1 VLKENKKQGLMETI
15 RLIPLFKDL
24 SVTRLQ
30 RLCELV
36 REETVPKGQTVGS
49 LQARP
54 DWILCVVL
62 SGKLKLKAA
71 KEGSEASQKH
81 KKRGENSFVLAKEIE
96 TLGVSVVSDS
106 DDTRLALIPVD
117 AYDEVMGDEGQVVLQ
132 EELVSPRGK
141 PRQLLARQQSMFSK
155 ESNLAMK
162 VLNSKNQYTM
172 DAALIALGDFAY
184 IGNFKKGSKG
194 VVSVKVIAKKRAAE
208 CKMDSRLLQERQF
221 IVALKSMA
229 CPCIVSMSSVFQD
242 QRIVMLE
249 YDDLIMCDLAL
260 AIANNALSTPE
271 AKIYY
276 AACIY
281 LGLSKVHESG
291 LMHRFINSGS
301 VYISSIGVPK
311 VKQTFFLSIYRLF
324 KPAAALISI
333 VRRPPVLQEDGWPK
347 SFHHL
352 RRPVV
357 FCTRDRQSARI

>member
-1 VLKENKKQGLMETI
+1 
-15 RLIPLFKDL
+15 
-24 SVTRLQ
+24 
-30 RLCELV
+30 
-36 REETVPKGQTVGS
+36 
-49 LQARP
+49 
-54 DWILCVVL
+54 
-62 SGKLKLKAA
+62 
-71 KEGSEASQKH
+71 
-81 KKRGENSFVLAKEIE
+81 
-96 TLGVSVVSDS
+96 
-106 DDTRLALIPVD
+106 
-117 AYDEVMGDEGQVVLQ
+117 
-132 EELVSPRGK
+132 
-141 PRQLLARQQSMFSK
+141 
-155 ESNLAMK
+155 
-162 VLNSKNQYTM
+162 
-172 DAALIALGDFAY
+172 
-184 IGNFKKGSKG
+184 
-194 VVSVKVIAKKRAAE
+194 
-208 CKMDSRLLQERQF
+208 
-221 IVALKSMA
+221 MA

-311 VKQTFFLSIYRLF
+311 VKQPNCCSFFGFS
-324 KPAAALISI
+324 PAAALISI
-333 VRRPPVLQEDGWPK
+333 VGRPPVLQEDGWPK